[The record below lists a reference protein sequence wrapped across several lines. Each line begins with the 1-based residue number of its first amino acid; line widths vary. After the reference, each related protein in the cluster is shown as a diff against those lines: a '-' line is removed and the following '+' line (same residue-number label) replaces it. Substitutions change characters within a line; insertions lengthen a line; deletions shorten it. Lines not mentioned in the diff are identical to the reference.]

1 MSYWLGIDLGTTA
14 SAAAVVVDGRAEMVD
29 LSHAANSTPSVVV
42 RSEDGQMVV
51 GEQAVRLAASRPTA
65 TAREFKRRFGDHT
78 PLMLD
83 GAPFSAAEL
92 MAVLFHHV
100 VDAVATQRG
109 ELPEGIAAS
118 HPANWGDY
126 KRGLLH
132 DTLHPVWST
141 SLQLMPEPEAAAIHY
156 ASQERV
162 ADDTVVA
169 VYDLGGGTFDA
180 AVLRK
185 LGSEGHR
192 IPRWE
197 QLGRSG
203 GIERLGGLDFDEIVV
218 GMVMDR
224 LDLDPDEIDQEDQIM
239 RAAVS
244 QLRASCRE
252 AKELLSTATSA
263 TIVSFLPNATD
274 EVRITRAEFEQ
285 LIRPRVRD
293 TAEVLADTIKT
304 AFADADSVDKVL
316 LVGGSSRIPLI
327 GQVLSDIV
335 GRPLV
340 VDSHPKHAIAMGAAT
355 AIGGKPPAEP
365 SEPPMPPLQMSTTM
379 PIAIAPAQPPM
390 AARPVARPP
399 MPPSQLR
406 RTPPRPPTPP
416 MPGPSNIDLR

>member
-42 RSEDGQMVV
+42 RAEDGQLVV
-51 GEQAVRLAASRPTA
+51 GEQAVRLSAARPTA
-65 TAREFKRRFGDHT
+65 TARQFKRRFGDQT
-78 PLMLD
+78 PLML
-83 GAPFSAAEL
+83 GEAPFSAAEL

-109 ELPEGIAAS
+109 ELPEGIAVS
-118 HPANWGDY
+118 HPANWGEY

-141 SLQLMPEPEAAAIHY
+141 SLQLLPEPEAAAIHY

-185 LGSEGHR
+185 LGTTNDR

-203 GIERLGGLDFDEIVV
+203 GIEHLGGIDFDEVVV
-218 GMVMDR
+218 GMVMER
-224 LDLDPDEIDQEDQIM
+224 LDVDPDEIDQDDQIM

-244 QLRASCRE
+244 QLRSSCRE
-252 AKELLSTATSA
+252 AKEHLSTATSA

-274 EVRITRAEFEQ
+274 EIRITRAEFEQ
-285 LIRPRVRD
+285 LIRPKVRE

-304 AFADADSVDKVL
+304 AFSDAGSVDKVL

-327 GQVLSDIV
+327 GQVLTDIV
-335 GRPLV
+335 GLPLM
-340 VDSHPKHAIAMGAAT
+340 VDSHPKHAIALGAAT
-355 AIGGKPPAEP
+355 AIGGKPPSAP
-365 SEPPMPPLQMSTTM
+365 SEPPMPPLQLSTTM
-379 PIAIAPAQPPM
+379 PISIVPAQPPM
-390 AARPVARPP
+390 AAQPVARPP
-399 MPPSQLR
+399 MPPTQLR

-416 MPGPSNIDLR
+416 MPGASNIDLR